1 MKAMWMSQSNFRAI
15 FRSIAAFAALVA
27 VETPV
32 AGAQQAKRCSWL
44 CAPTVTLMPS
54 LLRTHLF
61 GGPTVES
68 ISTGAEH
75 RLTSTSSFE
84 FILAVASKTPVPRVS
99 LFGSVQWLPNATE
112 ARNPFTL
119 YNASELGSSVRA
131 NAPTATFG
139 LSATVL
145 PAESTRGWFDV
156 AASVGD
162 LYSQAARPEDESA
175 YTHKLD
181 LELVTHVNVFDALP
195 KGTYGHRIAL
205 FGILDYVAT
214 GLPRAGDE
222 VPVGRVFM
230 TRARPTALI
239 AGLALP
245 LSSKAP

>member
-1 MKAMWMSQSNFRAI
+1 MEAKWMSQSNVWL
-15 FRSIAAFAALVA
+15 IAATAAFLSA
-27 VETPV
+27 EAPV
-32 AGAQQAKRCSWL
+32 AGAQAKHCSWL

-54 LLRTHLF
+54 VLRTHLF
-61 GGPTVES
+61 GGPTVETM
-68 ISTGAEH
+68 STGAEH
-75 RLTSTSSFE
+75 RLASTSSFE
-84 FILAVASKTPVPRVS
+84 FILAVASKTRIPRVS

-119 YNASELGSSVRA
+119 YNASELGSPIRA

-139 LSATVL
+139 LSGTVL
-145 PAESTRGWFDV
+145 PADWTRGWFDL
-156 AASVGD
+156 AANAGD
-162 LYSQAARPEDESA
+162 LYSQAARPDDKSA

-195 KGTYGHRIAL
+195 KATYAHRVAL

-239 AGLALP
+239 VGVALP
-245 LSSKAP
+245 LSPKTS